1 MLPVAWGRCH
11 APARLS
17 IGGVTGRPL
26 PHGALGGYAAR
37 VNRSTADHWSVS
49 RSLAFLVATFA
60 IVLGTLLP
68 FGAMAA
74 ARPGET
80 LVFCTA
86 EGPQTVQ
93 VGGEVDGPGGK
104 AKPAK
109 CAACVMPLLAAL
121 PVPPTPEPTAAPVF
135 APAAVWVAENV
146 SPPPPARAPPRPP
159 STAPPLA

>member
-1 MLPVAWGRCH
+1 M
-11 APARLS
+11 
-17 IGGVTGRPL
+17 
-26 PHGALGGYAAR
+26 
-37 VNRSTADHWSVS
+37 NRSTADHWSIS
-49 RSLAFLVATFA
+49 RSLAFLAATFA

-80 LVFCTA
+80 LIFCTA

-109 CAACVMPLLAAL
+109 CAACVLPLLAAL
-121 PVPPTPEPTAAPVF
+121 PVPPAAEPVAAPAV
-135 APAAVWVAENV
+135 APDAVWIAD
-146 SPPPPARAPPRPP
+146 SPCAPPPARAPPRPP